1 MSSFTDTVRSELTRG
16 ECSWPCCALAE
27 LSANLLL
34 TGGVAFRGRGRYGLT
49 LSTEHNSVSRYYFA
63 EAKKHLG
70 VTCEIRTLRIAQLGE
85 RTRYELVF
93 PDERVGEVMEKLCLS
108 DESALFGVRQ
118 TPAKEILSRGCCRA
132 AFLKSA
138 FLSSGSVSRP
148 EKEYALAISAGSREM
163 AEAVAEVM
171 RSFDLSA
178 GVSPRK
184 AQFVAYLKGAEDIS
198 AFLTVI
204 GAHSAVLSLE
214 NTRIIK
220 DFRNQ
225 ANRLANCDS
234 NNIERTLR
242 SAQSQI
248 EDIELVIRSTDFEK
262 LPPNVREIAYLRL
275 NEPNATLTELGE
287 MCQPPIGKSG
297 VNNRLRRI
305 SEMARII
312 REGE

>member
-1 MSSFTDTVRSELTRG
+1 MSSFTDTVRSELTRE
-16 ECSWPCCALAE
+16 ECKWPCCALAE
-27 LSANLLL
+27 LNANLLL

-63 EAKKHLG
+63 EVKKHLG

-108 DESALFGVRQ
+108 DGGALFGVRQ

-171 RSFDLSA
+171 RGYSLSA

-220 DFRNQ
+220 QFRNE

-248 EDIELVIRSTDFEK
+248 EDIELVMNSTDFDK
-262 LPPNVREIAYLRL
+262 LPPSVREIAYLRL
-275 NEPNATLTELGE
+275 NDLNASLSELGE
-287 MCQPPIGKSG
+287 MCKPPIGKSG

>member
-1 MSSFTDTVRSELTRG
+1 MSSFTDSVRSELTRA
-16 ECSWPCCALAE
+16 ECAWDCCARAE
-27 LSANLLL
+27 LNASLLL
-34 TGGVAFRGRGRYGLT
+34 SGGVAFRGRGRYGLT
-49 LSTEHNSVSRYYFA
+49 ISTEHNSVSRYYFA
-63 EAKKHLG
+63 TVKKYLS
-70 VTCEIRTLRIAQLGE
+70 VTCEIRTLRITQLGE

-93 PDERVGEVMEKLCLS
+93 PDGSVNGVMEKLCLT
-108 DESALFGVRQ
+108 DENALFGVRQ
-118 TPAKEILSRGCCRA
+118 SPAEEVLFRGCCRA

-138 FLSSGSVSRP
+138 FLTSGSVSKP
-148 EKEYALAISAGSREM
+148 EKEYSLSISAGSREM
-163 AEAVAEVM
+163 AERVADVM
-171 RSFDLSA
+171 RSFQLSA

-184 AQFVAYLKGAEDIS
+184 AQYVAYLKGAEDIS

-248 EDIELVIRSTDFEK
+248 EDIELVMKSTDFEK
-262 LPPNVREIAYLRL
+262 LPPSVREIAYLRL
-275 NEPNATLTELGE
+275 NDANASLTELGE
-287 MCQPPIGKSG
+287 MCSPPIGKSG